1 MKNTTENNKLI
12 AEFMGNNEIRVNI
25 PFSFEIGETIYA
37 TDKLCES
44 ESDCIDAVIEEIN
57 TGIFQPC
64 SMNVFVPNYHNSWDW
79 LMRVVEKIGYKAYVS
94 IETRGTRIN
103 LKDEI
108 IADIVGRGHK
118 PTMIDNTYQAVVL
131 FIKWYNKN
139 K

>member
-79 LMRVVEKIGYKAYVS
+79 LMPVLIEIGDKTSYELTMGYGESYFNRFDGVFELFGGYGRIES
-94 IETRGTRIN
+94 I
-103 LKDEI
+103 
-108 IADIVGRGHK
+108 
-118 PTMIDNTYQAVVL
+118 YQAVVE

>member
-12 AEFMGNNEIRVNI
+12 AEFMG
-25 PFSFEIGETIYA
+25 
-37 TDKLCES
+37 
-44 ESDCIDAVIEEIN
+44 IEERD
-57 TGIFQPC
+57 
-64 SMNVFVPNYHNSWDW
+64 MVFLFPVNLGKLFYSPNSCYNSKDEDCFELELAGLNYHNSWDW